1 MCLLFPALMTVEKN
15 IGGTSQ
21 TEILLSGKTIYEE
34 QKDIIMVSDN
44 CGYNSCVQCCFR
56 NTLNLLGLG

>member
-1 MCLLFPALMTVEKN
+1 MTVEKN

-21 TEILLSGKTIYEE
+21 TEILLSGKTLYEE

-56 NTLNLLGLG
+56 NTLDLLGLG